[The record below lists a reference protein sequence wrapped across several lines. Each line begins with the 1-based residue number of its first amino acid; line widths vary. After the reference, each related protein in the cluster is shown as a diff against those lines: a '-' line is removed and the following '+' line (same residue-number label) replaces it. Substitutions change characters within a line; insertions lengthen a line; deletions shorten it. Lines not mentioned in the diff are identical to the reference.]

1 MEDEAINVSSKD
13 GAEVAEDALTSVLHA
28 DFDGE
33 NLDEPADE
41 LED

>member
-1 MEDEAINVSSKD
+1 MSNVSSKD
-13 GAEVAEDALTSVLHA
+13 GAEVAEDALTSVFQA
-28 DFDGE
+28 SSGGE